1 MDDFN
6 VTTLKDCR
14 NEYTSLIMQV
24 LTPCIYQGIQSIFD
38 EANRLCI
45 ENDEDEKYLM
55 TFQNFLRRVPK
66 WNNEII
72 QKEVMRIQEESSC
85 SYLEDLITCVH
96 ISQLKILTSMR
107 VSSQQKKIDID
118 IPSMNNFIHM
128 VYINASRKIYKNVY
142 LYEMNVSPLTKQ
154 KNMRELELLIR
165 ESIIDSIRSSIPV
178 EEILKSYLSS
188 TQEKED
194 FDIREE
200 IIEEPVEEEIVVN
213 ETVES
218 TSNENQ
224 ANMSNFNTAPITT
237 LDKETF
243 TNQYNNDNSRSATP
257 QENTSG
263 VSPVIQYNTN
273 NTNNTNSIDSTTA
286 AAITANIVQPKMSGN
301 VSFND
306 TDSVGHYDKSMAPT
320 QSVTMKTEEHAPKT
334 IERLEEISRVRAEQ
348 EALYD
353 DDEEEEE
360 DEEQPML
367 KFLDDTPSANLD
379 IGIVDLDVKPQTSVS
394 QPKKVES
401 LKIED
406 APLLQDIVQL

>member
-24 LTPCIYQGIQSIFD
+24 LTPCIYQGIQSMFE

-142 LYEMNVSPLTKQ
+142 LYELNVSPLTKQ

-200 IIEEPVEEEIVVN
+200 IIEEPVEEEVIVN
-213 ETVES
+213 EVLAEKPEETQHTVQS
-218 TSNENQ
+218 VDTPVS
-224 ANMSNFNTAPITT
+224 T
-237 LDKETF
+237 LDKETIMGQHH
-243 TNQYNNDNSRSATP
+243 NADIMRSPSP
-257 QENTSG
+257 QHTESG
-263 VSPVIQYNTN
+263 VSPVPIQNT
-273 NTNNTNSIDSTTA
+273 TPIDSTMA
-286 AAITANIVQPKMSGN
+286 AAITADIVQPKMTGN
-301 VSFND
+301 ISFND
-306 TDSVGHYDKSMAPT
+306 TDSVGHYDKTMAPT

-348 EALYD
+348 EALYGD
-353 DDEEEEE
+353 DDEDE
-360 DEEQPML
+360 EEQPTL
-367 KFLDDTPSANLD
+367 KFLDDTPSSNLD
-379 IGIVDLDVKPQTSVS
+379 IGIVDLDYKPPTQES
-394 QPKKVES
+394 QPKKVDT